1 MTQHLSS
8 RRISEYLN
16 GGAGAQEMEHL
27 RGCETCRSEVTRI
40 ESAVGE
46 FREAVR
52 YYASDLGAADR
63 EMVVRPVLLKTIWGV
78 YRPQKKSW
86 ALSLVLQSLA
96 VAMLFAAA
104 SNPTMRQAARQA
116 LELYVPIDIVR
127 DSGGG
132 GGRRSPLPASQ
143 GKLPKPSLRQFTPP
157 EVVSTNPNPKLTVE
171 PSIIAPPDVALPQ
184 IASDSYGDPLGGL
197 GLLSGGP
204 GSGGGIGLG
213 TSTGVGAGP
222 GAGAWG
228 SGAYR
233 IGGAVSA
240 PVLLYK
246 VEPEYSEEARKAKYQ
261 GVVVLKVVVDP
272 TGRVVN
278 PQIMRSLG
286 LGLDEKAIEA
296 VRKWKFRPG
305 YKNSRP
311 VPVIAEIEVSFRLL

>member
-1 MTQHLSS
+1 MSQHLSS
-8 RRISEYLN
+8 RHISKYLS
-16 GGAGAQEMEHL
+16 GGGVGQEVEHL
-27 RGCETCRSEVTRI
+27 RCCEICRAEVTRI
-40 ESAVGE
+40 ESAARE

-52 YYASDLGAADR
+52 NWATEAGAADR
-63 EMVVRPVLLKTIWGV
+63 EMAVRPVLLKTIWGV

-104 SNPTMRQAARQA
+104 SNPTVRQAARQTF
-116 LELYVPIDIVR
+116 ELYIPIDIVR
-127 DSGGG
+127 NSGGG
-132 GGRRSPLPASQ
+132 GGRRSPIPASQ

-157 EVVSTNPNPKLTVE
+157 EGVSTNPKLTIE

-184 IASDSYGDPLGGL
+184 TASDNYGDPLGVL
-197 GLLSGGP
+197 GPASGGP

-213 TSTGVGAGP
+213 TSTGVGSGP

-228 SGAYR
+228 PGAYR

-261 GVVVLKVVVDP
+261 GVVVLKVVVDS

-305 YKNSRP
+305 YKDGRP

>member
-52 YYASDLGAADR
+52 YYASDLGATDR
-63 EMVVRPVLLKTIWGV
+63 EMGVRPVLLKSIWGV

-96 VAMLFAAA
+96 VAVLFAAA

-116 LELYVPIDIVR
+116 FELYVPIDIVR

-157 EVVSTNPNPKLTVE
+157 EVVSDPNPKLTVE
-171 PSIIAPPDVALPQ
+171 PSIIAPPDVVIPQ

-197 GLLSGGP
+197 GLPSGRA
-204 GSGGGIGLG
+204 GIRWRNR
-213 TSTGVGAGP
+213 VGHLNRRGC
-222 GAGAWG
+222 G
-228 SGAYR
+228 
-233 IGGAVSA
+233 
-240 PVLLYK
+240 
-246 VEPEYSEEARKAKYQ
+246 
-261 GVVVLKVVVDP
+261 
-272 TGRVVN
+272 TGR
-278 PQIMRSLG
+278 RCLG
-286 LGLDEKAIEA
+286 
-296 VRKWKFRPG
+296 VRC
-305 YKNSRP
+305 
-311 VPVIAEIEVSFRLL
+311 VSNRGCGECSGSSV

>member
-1 MTQHLSS
+1 MSQHLSS
-8 RRISEYLN
+8 RRISKYLSAD
-16 GGAGAQEMEHL
+16 AGVPEIEHL
-27 RGCETCRSEVTRI
+27 RNCETCQAEVART
-40 ESAVGE
+40 ESAVAQFCG
-46 FREAVR
+46 AVR
-52 YYASDLGAADR
+52 SWASDLEATDR
-63 EMVVRPVLLKTIWGV
+63 QFPVRPVLLKTIWGA
-78 YRPQKKSW
+78 YQPQKKSW

-104 SNPTMRQAARQA
+104 SSPRVRQAARQA
-116 LELYVPIDIVR
+116 FEIYVPVDIVR

-132 GGRRSPLPASQ
+132 GGRRSPMPASQ

-157 EVVSTNPNPKLTVE
+157 EVVTANPNPKLTIE
-171 PSIIAPPDVALPQ
+171 PSILAPPDVALPQ
-184 IASDSYGDPLGGL
+184 IAAENYGDPLGKL
-197 GLLSGGP
+197 GLPSGGP
-204 GSGGGIGLG
+204 GSHGGIGSG
-213 TSTGVGAGP
+213 SSTGVGSDS
-222 GAGAWG
+222 GAGVWG

-233 IGGAVSA
+233 IGSAVSA

-272 TGRVVN
+272 AGHVVN
-278 PQIMRSLG
+278 PQVMRSLG

-305 YKNSRP
+305 YKDGRP